1 MQNFPPDIT
10 DLVIDHLDGEAATLK
25 ACGLVCR
32 QWFPR
37 SRFHLFS
44 ELKLQVGSAMKFKGC
59 TDLDTMDKFMGL
71 MDSSPSNI
79 LTTVRRL
86 QLSYGD
92 EQYIAKAHLLRF
104 PACPQ
109 LLDLSIGL
117 PRNSSRDVIAAIRE
131 QLAVVGGK
139 FPSLSSLAFRFHSS
153 SINAAALFDVVACL
167 PTLENLSLGGA
178 DVITDGTRSLG
189 IFPPRVESFHTN
201 VLRGAEFLFDHLN
214 SLPVLPLFR
223 SLGLDNHGMELQGD
237 TPIIRYLQR
246 AGQALQSLSL
256 IIWGDA
262 DSFEKLALQYC
273 TNLQHICIKT
283 YQQHSHTYLLELLSC
298 VTSKDLITIDVSI
311 NMEDELAGE
320 DGVAARA
327 LDDIL
332 ADPLFRNLTRFSV
345 LDLGD
350 NVSVFTSQSRA
361 MMPLA
366 SGRGILQD
374 PIRATPRYQTA
385 YRTLYD

>member
-1 MQNFPPDIT
+1 
-10 DLVIDHLDGEAATLK
+10 
-25 ACGLVCR
+25 
-32 QWFPR
+32 
-37 SRFHLFS
+37 
-44 ELKLQVGSAMKFKGC
+44 
-59 TDLDTMDKFMGL
+59 MDKFMGL

-104 PACPQ
+104 PSCPQ

-117 PRNSSRDVIAAIRE
+117 PRNSSEDVIEAIRE

-153 SINAAALFDVVACL
+153 SINAAALFDVLPSDLLAYKSRYGSSELPGSSDQIGGVACL
-167 PTLENLSLGGA
+167 PTLENLSLSGA

-189 IFPPRVESFHTN
+189 MFPTRLESFHTN
-201 VLRGAEFLFDHLN
+201 VLRGADLLFDHLN

-223 SLGLDNHGMELQGD
+223 SLQLDNNIMQLHGD
-237 TPIIRYLQR
+237 TPITQYIKR
-246 AGQALQSLSL
+246 AGRALRSLSMT
-256 IIWGDA
+256 IWEDG

-273 TNLQHICIKT
+273 TNLRHIFLKTIKH
-283 YQQHSHTYLLELLSC
+283 HSHTYLIELLSC
-298 VTSKDLITIDVSI
+298 VTSKDLITIDVFT
-311 NMEDELAGE
+311 NMEDELADE

-332 ADPLFRNLTRFSV
+332 AEPRFRNLTRFSV
-345 LDLGD
+345 LDLGG
-350 NVSVFTSQSRA
+350 NVSVFGA
-361 MMPLA
+361 ALLLA

-385 YRTLYD
+385 HRTLYD